1 VRGWIHRHVLGPAAQ
16 LIPYALVAD
25 ASPLGLAAAVT
36 VMRTGRLK
44 ALAFALGA
52 VGGQF
57 LSCALLVVIGAVT
70 VGHRSGNQTLEALLE
85 LGLGIALLVLAVVVR
100 RRPAAAGPSSTRT
113 GAALDRLSRV
123 HALTAFSI
131 GLLLGIGG
139 PKRLVLTGLAAAAIT
154 ASGSGGGEEA
164 VLVGWYGVLAT
175 MVVWVP
181 VLAFVLLG
189 QRAVE
194 KVDSGFEWFTRH
206 RRPVTVWSLVVVGVL
221 LAAGGLA
228 QL

>member
-1 VRGWIHRHVLGPAAQ
+1 VLDSAAQ
-16 LIPYALVAD
+16 LIPYALVAA
-25 ASPLGLAAAVT
+25 ASPLGHAAAVT
-36 VMRTGRLK
+36 VMQTGRLK
-44 ALAFALGA
+44 ALVFALGV

-57 LSCALLVVIGAVT
+57 LACALFVAIGSVA
-70 VGHRSGNQTLEALLE
+70 VGHHSGTPTLEALLE
-85 LGLGIALLVLAVVVR
+85 VGLGTALLVLAVVVR
-100 RRPAAAGPSSTRT
+100 RRPEPAAAGPSSSRT
-113 GAALDRLSRV
+113 GAALDRLGRV

-154 ASGSGGGEEA
+154 ASGSSSAKEA
-164 VLVGWYGVLAT
+164 ALIGWYGILAT
-175 MVVWVP
+175 VVVWVP

-189 QRAVE
+189 QRAVA

-206 RRPVTVWSLVVVGVL
+206 RRPVTVWSLVIVGVL
-221 LAAGGLA
+221 LVAAGLA